1 MEYKVGDKVRVKS
14 LDWYNEHENGKRCFQ
29 TTGYCNFVYE
39 MKEYCG
45 KVFTIHSI
53 LNDSF
58 DGIPIIK
65 LNGVPYMFI
74 PDWFE
79 QVCDDEKKICDD
91 KKLESAL
98 RYNTGKPKWSLVHM
112 HSLVPMIRVLEY
124 GALKYEPFNWQK
136 PMKRDEL
143 LDSMQR
149 HLAALIDG
157 NELDDESGLTH
168 IGHIMANALF
178 YSYHFVEK
186 EK

>member
-1 MEYKVGDKVRVKS
+1 MKYKIGDKVRVKPYKEC
-14 LDWYNEHENGKRCFQ
+14 LPNGKCELIEAMA
-29 TTGYCNFVYE
+29 YL
-39 MKEYCG
+39 CG
-45 KVFTIHSI
+45 KELTVEEMEGEKVIYDCWS
-53 LNDSF
+53 LL
-58 DGIPIIK
+58 PE
-65 LNGVPYMFI
+65 
-74 PDWFE
+74 WFE
-79 QVCDDEKKICDD
+79 PV
-91 KKLESAL
+91 SAL

-124 GALKYEPFNWQK
+124 GALKYAPLNWQK
-136 PMKRDEL
+136 PMKRDEV

-168 IGHIMANALF
+168 IGHIMANAMF

>member
-1 MEYKVGDKVRVKS
+1 MKYKIGDKVRVKPYKEC
-14 LDWYNEHENGKRCFQ
+14 LPNGKCELIEAMA
-29 TTGYCNFVYE
+29 YL
-39 MKEYCG
+39 CG
-45 KVFTIHSI
+45 KELTVEEMEGEKVIYDCWS
-53 LNDSF
+53 LLPEWLE
-58 DGIPIIK
+58 PI
-65 LNGVPYMFI
+65 
-74 PDWFE
+74 
-79 QVCDDEKKICDD
+79 
-91 KKLESAL
+91 SAL

-124 GALKYEPFNWQK
+124 GALKYAPFNWQK

-149 HLAALIDG
+149 HMAALIDG
-157 NELDDESGLTH
+157 EELDKESGLTH

>member
-1 MEYKVGDKVRVKS
+1 MKYKIGDIVRVKPYKEC
-14 LDWYNEHENGKRCFQ
+14 LPNGKCELIEAMA
-29 TTGYCNFVYE
+29 YL
-39 MKEYCG
+39 CG
-45 KVFTIHSI
+45 KELTVEEME
-53 LNDSF
+53 
-58 DGIPIIK
+58 G
-65 LNGVPYMFI
+65 
-74 PDWFE
+74 
-79 QVCDDEKKICDD
+79 EKVIYDCWSLLPEW
-91 KKLESAL
+91 LEPVSAL

-124 GALKYEPFNWQK
+124 GALKYAPFNWQK
-136 PMKRDEL
+136 PMKRDEV

-168 IGHIMANALF
+168 IGHIMANAMF